1 MGILLPADVFRLV
14 DQTYRKNKGEPVP
27 YPAGIV
33 ATFVALKE
41 SGGNTSVISEPNDD
55 GSVDVGLW
63 QWNSKAWP
71 QITRAMAL
79 DPVVATQ
86 LVYEVTEGFSATK
99 WGPWLGDN
107 DTIGELIDWSP
118 YNQSSFKRAIQA
130 AIQVGAFPN
139 ATDAR
144 INDIFEQF
152 GTSLHENDGSDGIS
166 LPGVVTPGGLAV
178 DAIDNP
184 LESLTEWTEGLKQF
198 FSVILSPTFWKRIG
212 IGALGVAVLIAA
224 LVWYNKDE
232 VAAVVTKGT
241 MGKGK
246 E

>member
-1 MGILLPADVFRLV
+1 MGILLPVDVYRLV

-79 DPVVATQ
+79 DPVVSTQ
-86 LVYEVTEGFSATK
+86 LVYEVTEGFNATK
-99 WGPWLGDN
+99 WGPWMGDN
-107 DTIGELIDWSP
+107 DTIGELIDWSSN
-118 YNQSSFKRAIQA
+118 NQNRFKQAIQA
-130 AIQVGAFPN
+130 AIQIGAFPN

-152 GTSLHENDGSDGIS
+152 GTALHEDDGSDGIS
-166 LPGVVTPGGLAV
+166 LPGVVTPVSAAV
-178 DAIDNP
+178 DLLGNP
-184 LESLTEWTEGLKQF
+184 LETLTEWTEGLKQF
-198 FSVILSPTFWKRIG
+198 FSVILNPTFWKRIG
-212 IGALGVAVLIAA
+212 IGVLGVGVLITA
-224 LVWYNKDE
+224 LVWYNKDDI
-232 VAAVVTKGT
+232 AAVA
-241 MGKGK
+241 MRGKGK
-246 E
+246 A